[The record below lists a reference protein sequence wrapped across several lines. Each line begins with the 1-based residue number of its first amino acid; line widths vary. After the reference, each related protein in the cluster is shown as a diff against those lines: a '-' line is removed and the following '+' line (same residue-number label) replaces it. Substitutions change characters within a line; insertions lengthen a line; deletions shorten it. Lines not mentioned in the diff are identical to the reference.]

1 MPYQISREG
10 QLYGPYTLEDLQ
22 RYLAS
27 GNVLPTDLAKSEE
40 MPDWLPVSQ
49 IVSQAVSH
57 TAAAPA
63 TPPTGMPTQPA
74 SPGIAT
80 QPYYAPPAYT
90 GTPSGSPY
98 PDPPNLHWGLVLL
111 IGVLTCG
118 VFFVIWDLVQV
129 LWARRVEPQTKA
141 LMYFIIYV
149 VLSLGNAGGS
159 FGRAALV
166 MQGQTPRTHPFAIL
180 ISILTFVSV
189 IVYRF
194 AMKTTLEQHFNGPE
208 PIGLRLGPIMTF
220 FFGGLYF
227 QYHFN
232 KINQMKQAY
241 RYRSY

>member
-111 IGVLTCG
+111 IG
-118 VFFVIWDLVQV
+118 
-129 LWARRVEPQTKA
+129 
-141 LMYFIIYV
+141 
-149 VLSLGNAGGS
+149 S
-159 FGRAALV
+159 
-166 MQGQTPRTHPFAIL
+166 
-180 ISILTFVSV
+180 
-189 IVYRF
+189 
-194 AMKTTLEQHFNGPE
+194 
-208 PIGLRLGPIMTF
+208 
-220 FFGGLYF
+220 
-227 QYHFN
+227 
-232 KINQMKQAY
+232 
-241 RYRSY
+241 